1 VKTLD
6 QIWNENFEFLPPG
19 DLTGYS
25 GSCGHDLGGDDG
37 DNQKPS
43 LNTIADKIF
52 SILNGPDGAPLSDA
66 AKQEAINKLVN
77 NYLAGFDQSK
87 DPYGP
92 RPAPYSSGPSY
103 DGPLRFPGNIQPAP
117 ASSTDPND
125 PNIPW
130 AERGDN
136 SAYNTDPASQFDLG
150 GLMLRGTINP
160 DGSITWQGERISP
173 SKAALLKAAFAAA
186 IAAKDA
192 ACKRNKSNPN
202 GDPTTGDPKPKP
214 PTGTTPLVTPPTK
227 PPVMEKPFRPFNPNL
242 RPSAGGGIYTG
253 RPVQSTPTYQ

>member
-6 QIWNENFEFLPPG
+6 QIWNENFEFLPQG

-25 GSCGHDLGGDDG
+25 GSCGNGLGGDDG

-43 LNTIADKIF
+43 LNTIADKIL
-52 SILNGPDGAPLSDA
+52 SILNGPDGAPMSDA
-66 AKQEAINKLVN
+66 AKQEAIDKLVN
-77 NYLAGFDQSK
+77 NFLAGFGPSK
-87 DPYGP
+87 DPFGP
-92 RPAPYSSGPSY
+92 LPAPYSSGPAY

-150 GLMLRGTINP
+150 GLMLRGTINA
-160 DGSITWQGERISP
+160 DGSITWQGELVSP

-186 IAAKDA
+186 MAAKHA
-192 ACKRNKSNPN
+192 ACKNNKPNSNTDPN
-202 GDPTTGDPKPKP
+202 AGDPKPEP
-214 PTGTTPLVTPPTK
+214 PTPPTPLVTPPTV
-227 PPVMEKPFRPFNPNL
+227 PPATNLPFRINPTP
-242 RPSAGGGIYTG
+242 RPGAGGGVYGG
-253 RPVQSTPTYQ
+253 RPVLSTPTYQ